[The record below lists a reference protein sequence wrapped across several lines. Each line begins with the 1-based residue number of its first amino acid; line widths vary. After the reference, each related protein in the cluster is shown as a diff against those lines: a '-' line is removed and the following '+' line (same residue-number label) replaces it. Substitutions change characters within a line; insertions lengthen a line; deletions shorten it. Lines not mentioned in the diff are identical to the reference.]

1 MTFCDKIEDT
11 RVSTHLRRSK
21 SGLRYP
27 SSSILVS
34 SAIHTNTRYR
44 TSHVTNS
51 KQYVQPCLLYKEVRS
66 PLQALQ
72 SVLGAKQ
79 VLKNMLLL
87 CARIIA
93 RILPTTAWY
102 FVICYMGDD
111 CHNSTTTSILLC
123 TERERLAAF
132 SALLHLPILFFC
144 LVRT

>member
-1 MTFCDKIEDT
+1 MHESQLAPHDE
-11 RVSTHLRRSK
+11 LYN
-21 SGLRYP
+21 SGLRYH

-87 CARIIA
+87 FMCSYHRAYI
-93 RILPTTAWY
+93 TY
-102 FVICYMGDD
+102 Y
-111 CHNSTTTSILLC
+111 
-123 TERERLAAF
+123 
-132 SALLHLPILFFC
+132 C
-144 LVRT
+144 LVFRYMLYGLSLIHI